1 MKLKYKSLWFTWKN
15 LWERDREHFG
25 ILCIVVMDV
34 FVCLLGC
41 PSISSFSKTINNPS
55 YSSHIIPNARS
66 NAKILQQKYNFVK
79 TKALQTT
86 KDDIALKMDAQV
98 SWLHLDI
105 YELGSFR
112 LY

>member
-15 LWERDREHFG
+15 LWERDREHFR

-66 NAKILQQKYNFVK
+66 NAKILQQKYKFVK
-79 TKALQTT
+79 TK
-86 KDDIALKMDAQV
+86 DGIALKMDV
-98 SWLHLDI
+98 S
-105 YELGSFR
+105 
-112 LY
+112 